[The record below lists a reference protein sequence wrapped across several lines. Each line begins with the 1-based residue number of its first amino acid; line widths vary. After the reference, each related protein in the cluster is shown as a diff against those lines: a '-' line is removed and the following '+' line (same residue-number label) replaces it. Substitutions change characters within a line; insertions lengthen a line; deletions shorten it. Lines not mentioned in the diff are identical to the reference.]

1 MKAVRTLF
9 VFVIM
14 MTLIT
19 SAKATLSDATA
30 LLLGDTDGDGE
41 VCITDA
47 TKIQRDVAKITE
59 IDNDCQYVSDCEKL
73 FEGQII
79 SMYDTEILD
88 EELTIE
94 EAEMTDGTSVEDTVI
109 NNMDI

>member
-47 TKIQRDVAKITE
+47 TPRCSRRGNRGVCNSQCR
-59 IDNDCQYVSDCEKL
+59 CHS
-73 FEGQII
+73 FR
-79 SMYDTEILD
+79 
-88 EELTIE
+88 
-94 EAEMTDGTSVEDTVI
+94 
-109 NNMDI
+109 